1 MCQKDNDM
9 VGQKQ
14 NLRSLGK
21 IAFKESLQPVRPGQ
35 TGKRPFWNL
44 HSKRFIYAPAFDFQ
58 KFESAT
64 HYRFTAIS
72 EIDSQQYS
80 FEAEEPWAPITP
92 IWGKLPC
99 GVIQLKVEA
108 LNAKNGQVID
118 IIGEKEFLK
127 SHHFNGYHQPPAYPY
142 RESGFRSLKDLL
154 YQPKI
159 QYWLENGEPDPDY
172 PLWVHPTKIMGAVAR
187 GMIHYAKI
195 FPEEKD
201 SDQALKMA
209 EMAANFLLSMVEPK
223 GSPLEFW
230 PPTFWDGVPRGNH
243 PVYHNEIMTNY
254 PAEGAMVFLDMF
266 TFTSGEKYYLA
277 AQRIADTYVR
287 TQNPEGTW
295 PQLMNT
301 ATGEAAGAHK
311 LIPTA
316 VIDLFDRL
324 SDEHGLD
331 HYKNAREKAFRWC
344 MDNPVRSFDWQAQ
357 FEDTRPQKLYKNL
370 SRHEATK
377 VATLLFRQSRED
389 ESFLETAKEILR
401 FAEDQFVV
409 WEPDDPVTAYSWFR
423 KGSRW
428 DGTTREGGCDWF
440 IPCALEQYKFY
451 TPISASN
458 ISMVIAFLEAFKT
471 TGEPIY
477 HAKAVALANSLTIAQ
492 QFHGG
497 GEIPTHLRKNLP
509 ELNWINCGVYP
520 ALMLIRYADILSK
533 EIS

>member
-1 MCQKDNDM
+1 MLSRKE
-9 VGQKQ
+9 
-14 NLRSLGK
+14 NLTPFGK

-35 TGKRPFWNL
+35 PEKRPFWN
-44 HSKRFIYAPAFDFQ
+44 HYSKRFIYAPAFDFQ
-58 KFESAT
+58 KLESAP

-80 FEAEEPWAPITP
+80 FTAEVPWAPLAP
-92 IWGKLPC
+92 IWGDLPC
-99 GVIQLKVEA
+99 SVIQLKVEA
-108 LNAKNGQVID
+108 LDAKNGRVID

-127 SHHFNGYHQPPAYPY
+127 SPHFNNYSQVKTYPY

-154 YQPKI
+154 HQPKI

-172 PLWVHPTKIMGAVAR
+172 PLWVHPTKIMGAVAQ

-195 FPEEKD
+195 FPEEED

-209 EMAANFLLSMVEPK
+209 GMAANFLLSMVEPK

-230 PPTFWDGVPRGNH
+230 PPTFWDGVHRGNH

-254 PAEGAMVFLDMF
+254 PADGAMVFWDMF
-266 TFTSGEKYYLA
+266 KFTHDEKYVEA
-277 AQRIADTYVR
+277 ARRIADTYLK
-287 TQNPEGTW
+287 TQNEEGTW
-295 PQLMNT
+295 PQLLNT
-301 ATGEAAGAHK
+301 ETGEAVGEHK
-311 LIPTA
+311 LIPTS

-324 SDEHGLD
+324 SDEYGLKK
-331 HYKNAREKAFRWC
+331 YKTAREKAFQWC
-344 MDNPVRSFDWQAQ
+344 LENPVKTFNWQAQ

-389 ESFLETAKEILR
+389 ESFLKMAKEILR

-409 WEPDDPVTAYSWFR
+409 WETDDPVTAYSWFR
-423 KGSRW
+423 EGSRW
-428 DGTTREGGCDWF
+428 DGTTREDGCDWF

-458 ISMVIAFLEAFKT
+458 ISMVIAFLEAYKT
-471 TGEPIY
+471 TGESIY
-477 HAKAVALANSLTIAQ
+477 HAKAKALANTLSIAQ

-520 ALMLIRYADILSK
+520 ALMLIKYADILSK
-533 EIS
+533 DVS